1 MPGYRR
7 LQSRTYVQVAAWEF
21 LKGEMLTLDGQGGG
35 ADAVIPNN
43 ATIVIISAETGSIY
57 YSINHPVAGVNSGG
71 FLLAGGVIT
80 IGPLSNLNSIAF
92 MDAGAAASVHIQYF
106 TET

>member
-7 LQSRTYVQVAAWEF
+7 LQSREHVQVAAWEF
-21 LKGEMLTLDGQGGG
+21 LKGEMLSVDGQGGG

-43 ATIVIISAETGSIY
+43 ATIVIISAETGAIY
-57 YSINHPVAGVNSGG
+57 YSINHAVAGVNSGG
-71 FLLAGGVIT
+71 YLAAGGVIT

-92 MDAGAAASVHIQYF
+92 MGAAAASIHIQYF
-106 TET
+106 MET